1 VNVLIELARLLRLMD
16 PIPPRVLA
24 DAEAAGL
31 LLRAP
36 TPATEALILLRETVP
51 AVRCAGRRLSFGR
64 HVGEP
69 LLVFE
74 VRPVGAGQRVA
85 GVVPPGAGLTVRTP
99 VRDEDVPVDEAGY
112 FNAEVPAG
120 PIRLRVTEGGRTS
133 ETGWL

>member
-1 VNVLIELARLLRLMD
+1 
-16 PIPPRVLA
+16 
-24 DAEAAGL
+24 
-31 LLRAP
+31 
-36 TPATEALILLRETVP
+36 
-51 AVRCAGRRLSFGR
+51 
-64 HVGEP
+64 VGEP